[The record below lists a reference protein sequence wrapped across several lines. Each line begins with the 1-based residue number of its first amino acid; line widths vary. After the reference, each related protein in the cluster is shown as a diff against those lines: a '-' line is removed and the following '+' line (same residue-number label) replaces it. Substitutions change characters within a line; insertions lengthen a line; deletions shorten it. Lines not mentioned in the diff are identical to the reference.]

1 MTSQAEIKGLQSL
14 SQRAT
19 AWLLGV
25 SPRTLRDYVDLPRN
39 DDGSYDGQEVV
50 AFVRSK
56 LRPIAP
62 PIPDWALA
70 GLLGGRSI
78 TDGALVRKG

>member
-1 MTSQAEIKGLQSL
+1 MQSL

-39 DDGSYDGQEVV
+39 DDGTYNAREVI
-50 AFVRSK
+50 AWVRLK
-56 LRPIAP
+56 AKPTTAP
-62 PIPDWALA
+62 LQPFELAL
-70 GLLGGRSI
+70 LLGEGSI
-78 TDGALVRKG
+78 TDGALVTRG